1 MTEYPLRRR
10 TVLKG
15 SLAAAMA
22 AVGVPATAGA
32 SEHQPRSFVVEQ
44 EDRLFCVTALSTGET
59 VDEFYNYISP
69 HSHTTTD
76 VERSDVSNLFLFE
89 GPDGTSLV
97 TIHDKANDDHTHGS
111 DTGGG
116 AVTFY
121 MTGLPTAEGQ
131 WVVRDDGEISP
142 TDTSPDWSWV
152 TQHTD
157 GGAWRGGLDGDFEI
171 TIDPAFNEDAERRPL
186 GNREGSLGEDVID
199 EWHFLSGDASDP
211 DRTKLDMD
219 KPVSIHPGDCA
230 PLDIKP
236 CSDPNAINPDSGGVI
251 PVAIPH
257 GELFDPVKHV
267 DVNSLRFGAPDV
279 VDGGDGAG
287 AAHNG
292 HTEDVVPCEGDGR
305 DDLVVHFPT
314 EDTGFDGDETHGKLV
329 GETTDGTPIVGTD
342 SVKLVGGNG
351 QGGPP

>member
-32 SEHQPRSFVVEQ
+32 SGHQQRSFVVEQ
-44 EDRLFCVTALSTGET
+44 EDRRFCVTALSTGET

-89 GPDGTSLV
+89 GPNGTSLV
-97 TIHDKANDDHTHGS
+97 TIHDKANDGHTHGS

-116 AVTFY
+116 AVTFD
-121 MTGLPTAEGQ
+121 MTGLPTGSGQ
-131 WVVRDDGEISP
+131 WVVRDDGEISA
-142 TDTSPDWSWV
+142 TDTTPDWSWA

-157 GGAWRGGLDGDFEI
+157 GGAWRGGLDGDFTI
-171 TIDPAFNEDAERRPL
+171 TIDPAFNDAAERDPL
-186 GNREGSLGEDVID
+186 NPGTID
-199 EWHFLSGDASDP
+199 EWDVLSGDADDP
-211 DRTKLDMD
+211 DRTSLDLEA
-219 KPVSIHPGDCA
+219 PVTIRSGICVDI
-230 PLDIKP
+230 DIKP

-251 PVAIPH
+251 PVGIR
-257 GELFDPVKHV
+257 GTESLDPADVKV
-267 DVNSLRFGAPDV
+267 EELRFGAPDV